1 MITKPIALYPD
12 AISISPKDDKLRLTA
27 TYPSSCTLERFI
39 GDDGLEYCYATL
51 FMADEFSEYKI
62 CKIGLKFENE
72 NAGEKIYKET
82 YSPIFPRVY
91 DENNTIRLEYNL
103 DLSDTNIGGVAFYC
117 DKYDDVNGTIKTR
130 EFKLSELKNSL
141 IYRWRVRIYEKNSIL
156 NSENYIAKTE
166 IAYGTIQQ
174 ANSGYYGAGDKTVT
188 TIAIFPHINIYDYVL
203 GQNYPYTGDYEEKRY
218 IDIKES
224 YYVQRWIKTNEYGS
238 YVLCKQNGYD
248 GKFAYYGKNEFG
260 IGIDDVNKYNF
271 VLNNVQKK
279 DEFVKYYIKTSGE
292 NFLISQY
299 SFLGWRY
306 IDRYF
311 SSYRSKECTHREYY
325 LTGYMSSGVTYHE
338 EYVDEVGMYP
348 TDTHAI
354 SNDEISNGWSPYMSG
369 GVPTLKNGEL
379 TYESGH
385 VNYCDSYGNPLTGYA
400 MVDGNHD
407 LRVGS
412 SYKIATNYIDSDEAY
427 FEMYSTPKISIIEN
441 ICSISFTDRN
451 GSLIRATENNPYVMD
466 YCNLDISLT
475 INQKEGVE
483 SDSFNYR
490 IYRKDTIGNY
500 EEMFFS
506 GNIYSSDLRVKYDDL
521 LDNSEY
527 KIAVSIF
534 YSNNTSTTT
543 DLYFNTK
550 FAKSISNFAVKAEYC
565 REHGSMI
572 IEWSNVKSINPDISN
587 ENYEFV
593 NLGERKIA
601 YVGNKNKVT
610 YYKNDFGTLLN
621 FDKSVVAVKFKP
633 TELSKNIINIATNDN
648 KYSVKMARLENVDIG
663 DCQDAIIVTSG
674 KKSYT
679 YIIKNRATTEEAIQA
694 MESGVNPTNKTIVW
708 HNDMIWRNSY
718 KWFNGQ
724 NTTDSDYLVII
735 MPDGVPIV
743 KNLTLGI
750 EYDMVKESI
759 ITPFFDSASK
769 AILYGN
775 TYFQEL
781 TIINHFEQYM
791 IDNLLN
797 NEWVWTEQ
805 TQLLVKFNGNFNGA
819 ALETADS
826 KSSLVGYKI
835 YKKIGKEDRSVYKIA
850 DIDNNSLTVCEDF
863 LIGANCEYQYFVYPV
878 FSPANNEKKL
888 STNDPAVSDV
898 LTLSYVPIKTVG
910 LSKIDD
916 NIYTVDIDNVWR
928 FELNVEDNGY
938 TLNNSKTFMD
948 SLNRYNQ
955 EYVGNLNYITKDV
968 SGLIGMID
976 CYSSDRGLIDTYDI
990 LTSWNNFS
998 TSANLKCLIDSRGLI
1013 LPGNFEQNPSVEYKK
1028 CSAAYASVKFNYRQK
1043 SDLDII
1049 QVYATVLPFNPLHSN
1064 VLQSSDDYILT
1075 SKDNMLLLS
1084 TR

>member
-1 MITKPIALYPD
+1 MITKPIYLYPD
-12 AISISPKDDKLRLTA
+12 SMSISPEDNILTLTA
-27 TYPSSCTLERFI
+27 CYPTSCSLERFI
-39 GDDGLEYCYATL
+39 GKDGLEYCYGTL
-51 FMADEFSEYKI
+51 FIMNELGEYRIHSSNADGTEAPFY
-62 CKIGLKFENE
+62 
-72 NAGEKIYKET
+72 
-82 YSPIFPRVY
+82 PRIY
-91 DENNTIRLEYNL
+91 DEDNMIRVVYEI
-103 DLSDTNIGGVAFYC
+103 DLSRTDLTGEQYYVSDESVAAGKSTYINIKERAL
-117 DKYDDVNGTIKTR
+117 NLSQLKTG
-130 EFKLSELKNSL
+130 K
-141 IYRWRVRIYEKNSIL
+141 IYRWKIRVYEKGSIL
-156 NSENYIAKTE
+156 NPNNYIPKIE
-166 IAYGTIQQ
+166 IGYGTLQGQ
-174 ANSGYYGAGDKTVT
+174 RAANGYYEDKNTYIDVEIFGHTNVHDKIYGSHYSISYNGGVQSLVELPYFNNNNNQYDVLKQHTNIAKVALNAINKIDPLISYYLSVDSNHCKFISYTYAGHKCLDNTGT
-188 TIAIFPHINIYDYVL
+188 TRQKYMYNKYGQVFVDYVDYL
-203 GQNYPYTGDYEEKRY
+203 G
-218 IDIKES
+218 
-224 YYVQRWIKTNEYGS
+224 
-238 YVLCKQNGYD
+238 GYD
-248 GKFAYYGKNEFG
+248 
-260 IGIDDVNKYNF
+260 
-271 VLNNVQKK
+271 
-279 DEFVKYYIKTSGE
+279 
-292 NFLISQY
+292 
-299 SFLGWRY
+299 
-306 IDRYF
+306 
-311 SSYRSKECTHREYY
+311 
-325 LTGYMSSGVTYHE
+325 SSGNFTSFYEASEVYE
-338 EYVDEVGMYP
+338 RVDRTGNIV
-348 TDTHAI
+348 
-354 SNDEISNGWSPYMSG
+354 
-369 GVPTLKNGEL
+369 
-379 TYESGH
+379 
-385 VNYCDSYGNPLTGYA
+385 DSYGNPISGHALLKYDEELVNCEIGTP
-400 MVDGNHD
+400 
-407 LRVGS
+407 
-412 SYKIATNYIDSDEAY
+412 YKITCNFIDSDEAY
-427 FEMYSTPKISIIEN
+427 FEMYSVPKISIIEN
-441 ICSISFTDRN
+441 TCSISFTNKN
-451 GSLIRATENNPYVMD
+451 GELIRATENSPYVMD

-475 INQKEGVE
+475 INQNEGVE

-490 IYRKDTIGNY
+490 IYKKDAIGNY

-527 KIAVSIF
+527 KIAISIF

-550 FAKSISNFAVKAEYC
+550 FAKSIANFAVKAEYC
-565 REHGSMI
+565 REHGSLI
-572 IEWSNVKSINPDISN
+572 VEWDNVKSINPDILN
-587 ENYEFV
+587 NNYEFV
-593 NLGERKIA
+593 NLGERKMV
-601 YVGNKNKVT
+601 YVGNENKVT

-633 TELSKNIINIATNDN
+633 TELSNNIIDIVTNDN
-648 KYSVKMARLENVDIG
+648 KYTVKMARLENVDIG
-663 DCQDAIIVTSG
+663 DCQDGIIVTSG
-674 KKSYT
+674 RKSYT
-679 YIIKNRATTEEAIQA
+679 YSIKSIATTEETIQA
-694 MESGVNPTNKTIVW
+694 MTSGVSPINKTLVW
-708 HNDMIWRNSY
+708 HNDMVWSNTY

-735 MPDGVPIV
+735 TPDGVPIV

-759 ITPFFDSASK
+759 ITPVFDSASK
-769 AILYGN
+769 AILYEN

-826 KSSLVGYKI
+826 NSNLVGYKV
-835 YKKIGKEDRSVYKIA
+835 YKKIGNEDRSIYKIA
-850 DIDNNSLTVCEDF
+850 DIDDTSLTVCEDF
-863 LIGANCEYQYFVYPV
+863 LVGANCEYQYYVYPM

-888 STNDPAVSDV
+888 SPNNPAVSDV
-898 LTLSYVPIKTVG
+898 LTLNYVPIKTVG
-910 LSKIDD
+910 LSKIDG

-990 LTSWNNFS
+990 LTSWNKFS

-1013 LPGNFEQNPSVEYKK
+1013 LPGNFEQNPSVEYEK

-1049 QVYATVLPFNPLHSN
+1049 QVYATVLPFNPLHN
-1064 VLQSSDDYILT
+1064 NILQSSDNYILT

>member
-1 MITKPIALYPD
+1 MITKPIYLYPD
-12 AISISPKDDKLRLTA
+12 SMSISPEDNILTLTA
-27 TYPSSCTLERFI
+27 CYPTSCSLERFI
-39 GDDGLEYCYATL
+39 GKDGLEYCYGTL
-51 FMADEFSEYKI
+51 FIMNEFGEYRIHSSNADGTEAPFY
-62 CKIGLKFENE
+62 
-72 NAGEKIYKET
+72 
-82 YSPIFPRVY
+82 PRIY
-91 DENNTIRLEYNL
+91 DEDNMIRVVYEI
-103 DLSDTNIGGVAFYC
+103 DLSRTDLTGEQYYVSDEIM
-117 DKYDDVNGTIKTR
+117 NGTYLIKTR
-130 EFKLSELKNSL
+130 ILNLSQLKTGK
-141 IYRWRVRIYEKNSIL
+141 IYRWKIRVYEKGSIL
-156 NSENYIAKTE
+156 NPDNYIPKIEIGYGTLQGQTVADGYYTNTNKYIDVSIFGHTNICDKVYGSHNSTIATSNSYVESLSDLPYYGVVTNYGVDTGEINIAKTALDN
-166 IAYGTIQQ
+166 INKLDPLISYYLSVDASHYQLVSYSYTGYKKILGTINGQYR
-174 ANSGYYGAGDKTVT
+174 NNGMYNTYGKV
-188 TIAIFPHINIYDYVL
+188 FVDYVDYL
-203 GQNYPYTGDYEEKRY
+203 GA
-218 IDIKES
+218 
-224 YYVQRWIKTNEYGS
+224 TNGS
-238 YVLCKQNGYD
+238 TP
-248 GKFAYYGKNEFG
+248 
-260 IGIDDVNKYNF
+260 YNF
-271 VLNNVQKK
+271 TKPYDV
-279 DEFVKYYIKTSGE
+279 Y
-292 NFLISQY
+292 
-299 SFLGWRY
+299 
-306 IDRYF
+306 
-311 SSYRSKECTHREYY
+311 HRVSI
-325 LTGYMSSGVTYHE
+325 M
-338 EYVDEVGMYP
+338 
-348 TDTHAI
+348 
-354 SNDEISNGWSPYMSG
+354 ND
-369 GVPTLKNGEL
+369 V
-379 TYESGH
+379 
-385 VNYCDSYGNPLTGYA
+385 VDSYGNPISGHALVKYDQELA
-400 MVDGNHD
+400 NCE
-407 LRVGS
+407 VGTT
-412 SYKIATNYIDSDEAY
+412 YKITCNFIDSDEAY

-441 ICSISFTDRN
+441 ICNISFTDKN

-490 IYRKDTIGNY
+490 IYRKDSIGNY

-506 GNIYSSDLRVKYDDL
+506 SNIYSSDLRVRYDDL

-527 KIAVSIF
+527 KIAISIF
-534 YSNNTSTTT
+534 YSNNISTTT

-550 FAKSISNFAVKAEYC
+550 FAKSIANFAVKAEYC

-572 IEWSNVKSINPDISN
+572 VEWSNVKSINPDILN
-587 ENYEFV
+587 NNYEFV

-633 TELSKNIINIATNDN
+633 TELSKNIIDIATNDN

-735 MPDGVPIV
+735 TPDGVPIV

-759 ITPFFDSASK
+759 ITPVFDSASK
-769 AILYGN
+769 AILYEN

-826 KSSLVGYKI
+826 NSNLVGYKV
-835 YKKIGKEDRSVYKIA
+835 YKKIGNEDRSVYKIA
-850 DIDNNSLTVCEDF
+850 DIDNTSLTVCEDF

-878 FSPANNEKKL
+878 FSPVNNEKKL
-888 STNDPAVSDV
+888 SPNDPAVSDV

-1013 LPGNFEQNPSVEYKK
+1013 LPGNFEQNTSVEYKK
-1028 CSAAYASVKFNYRQK
+1028 CNAAYASVKFNYRQK

-1049 QVYATVLPFNPLHSN
+1049 QVYATILPFNPLHN
-1064 VLQSSDDYILT
+1064 NLLQSSDDYILT

>member
-1 MITKPIALYPD
+1 MITKPIYLYPD
-12 AISISPKDDKLRLTA
+12 SMSISPEDNILTLTA
-27 TYPSSCTLERFI
+27 CYPTSCSLERFI
-39 GDDGLEYCYATL
+39 GKDGLEYCYGTL
-51 FMADEFSEYKI
+51 FVMNEFGEYRIHSSDENGIELPFYPRIYDEDNMIRVVYEIDLSRTDLTGEQYYVSDQIMGDTYPIKTRI
-62 CKIGLKFENE
+62 LNLSQLKN
-72 NAGEKIYKET
+72 GKIYRWK
-82 YSPIFPRVY
+82 IRVY
-91 DENNTIRLEYNL
+91 EKGSILNPNNYIPKIEIGYGTLQGQRTENGYYEDKNTYIDVEIFGHTNVYDKIYGSHN
-103 DLSDTNIGGVAFYC
+103 SDTY
-117 DKYDDVNGTIKTR
+117 YDDVIS
-130 EFKLSELKNSL
+130 LSDLPYYSGD
-141 IYRWRVRIYEKNSIL
+141 
-156 NSENYIAKTE
+156 SENSRCNMDDSNIAKTALDN
-166 IAYGTIQQ
+166 INKIDPLISYYLSVDSNHCKLISYTYTGYKCLDNMGTDRQKDMYNNYGR
-174 ANSGYYGAGDKTVT
+174 V
-188 TIAIFPHINIYDYVL
+188 FVDYVDYL
-203 GQNYPYTGDYEEKRY
+203 GP
-218 IDIKES
+218 
-224 YYVQRWIKTNEYGS
+224 
-238 YVLCKQNGYD
+238 
-248 GKFAYYGKNEFG
+248 
-260 IGIDDVNKYNF
+260 DDEYNF
-271 VLNNVQKK
+271 
-279 DEFVKYYIKTSGE
+279 D
-292 NFLISQY
+292 NFEY
-299 SFLGWRY
+299 SRELY
-306 IDRYF
+306 
-311 SSYRSKECTHREYY
+311 HRVSI
-325 LTGYMSSGVTYHE
+325 M
-338 EYVDEVGMYP
+338 
-348 TDTHAI
+348 
-354 SNDEISNGWSPYMSG
+354 ND
-369 GVPTLKNGEL
+369 V
-379 TYESGH
+379 
-385 VNYCDSYGNPLTGYA
+385 VDSYGNPISGHALVKYDQELA
-400 MVDGNHD
+400 NCE
-407 LRVGS
+407 VGTT
-412 SYKIATNYIDSDEAY
+412 YKITCNFIDSDEAY

-633 TELSKNIINIATNDN
+633 TELSKNIIDIATNDN

-826 KSSLVGYKI
+826 NSSLVGYKI

>member
-1 MITKPIALYPD
+1 MITKPIYLYPD
-12 AISISPKDDKLRLTA
+12 SMSISPEDNILTLTA
-27 TYPSSCTLERFI
+27 CYPTSCSLERFI
-39 GDDGLEYCYATL
+39 GKDGLEYCYGTL
-51 FMADEFSEYKI
+51 FIMNEFGEYRIHSSDEDGIELPFY
-62 CKIGLKFENE
+62 
-72 NAGEKIYKET
+72 
-82 YSPIFPRVY
+82 PRIY
-91 DENNTIRLEYNL
+91 DEDNMIRVVYEI
-103 DLSDTNIGGVAFYC
+103 DLSRTDLTGEQYYVSDQINSDTYL
-117 DKYDDVNGTIKTR
+117 IKTR
-130 EFKLSELKNSL
+130 ILNLSQLKTGK
-141 IYRWRVRIYEKNSIL
+141 IYRWKIRVYEKGSIL
-156 NSENYIAKTE
+156 NPNNYIPKIE
-166 IAYGTIQQ
+166 IGYGTLQGQ
-174 ANSGYYGAGDKTVT
+174 RAANGYYEDKNRYIDVE
-188 TIAIFPHINIYDYVL
+188 IFGHTNIYD
-203 GQNYPYTGDYEEKRY
+203 K
-218 IDIKES
+218 I
-224 YYVQRWIKTNEYGS
+224 YGS
-238 YVLCKQNGYD
+238 HNS
-248 GKFAYYGKNEFG
+248 
-260 IGIDDVNKYNF
+260 I
-271 VLNNVQKK
+271 
-279 DEFVKYYIKTSGE
+279 
-292 NFLISQY
+292 
-299 SFLGWRY
+299 
-306 IDRYF
+306 
-311 SSYRSKECTHREYY
+311 
-325 LTGYMSSGVTYHE
+325 
-338 EYVDEVGMYP
+338 
-348 TDTHAI
+348 
-354 SNDEISNGWSPYMSG
+354 ISNGVVSSLSDLPYYSNSNGDTNYGCNIGDSNIAKIALDNINKIDPLISYYLSVDSNHCKLISYTYTGHKCLDNTGTNRQKYMYNKYG
-369 GVPTLKNGEL
+369 GVFVDYVDYLGAVDRSDSYNNYNF
-379 TYESGH
+379 TYIRDLYHRVSIMND
-385 VNYCDSYGNPLTGYA
+385 VVDSYGNPISGHALVKYDQELA
-400 MVDGNHD
+400 NCE
-407 LRVGS
+407 VGTT
-412 SYKIATNYIDSDEAY
+412 YKITCNFIDSDEAY

-441 ICSISFTDRN
+441 ICNISFTDKN

-490 IYRKDTIGNY
+490 IYRKDSIGNY

-506 GNIYSSDLRVKYDDL
+506 SNIYSSDLRVRYDDL

-527 KIAVSIF
+527 KIAISIF
-534 YSNNTSTTT
+534 YSNNISTTT

-572 IEWSNVKSINPDISN
+572 VEWSNVKSINPDILN
-587 ENYEFV
+587 NNYEFV

-633 TELSKNIINIATNDN
+633 TELSKNIIDIATNDN

-735 MPDGVPIV
+735 TPDGVPIV

-759 ITPFFDSASK
+759 ITPVFDSASK
-769 AILYGN
+769 AILYEN

-826 KSSLVGYKI
+826 NSNLVGYKV
-835 YKKIGKEDRSVYKIA
+835 YKKIGNEDRSVYKIA
-850 DIDNNSLTVCEDF
+850 DIDNTSLTVCEDF

-878 FSPANNEKKL
+878 FSPVNNEKKL
-888 STNDPAVSDV
+888 SPNDPAVSDV

-1013 LPGNFEQNPSVEYKK
+1013 LPGNFEQNSSVEYKK
-1028 CSAAYASVKFNYRQK
+1028 CNAAYASVKFNYRQK

-1049 QVYATVLPFNPLHSN
+1049 QVYATILPFNPLHN
-1064 VLQSSDDYILT
+1064 NLLQSSDNYILT